1 MFARLGNVLGSRT
14 SDSVATFHDIVSARA
29 GLDERTALD
38 EVPRRNVRPSKLALV
53 GASPLLQQCLSRAV
67 SGRLNFEF
75 STFAS
80 IEEWRTLQDA
90 ESYALVILFASSER
104 QGRDVAAVARALET
118 MGGRPHFAVLSD
130 SERAAEIM
138 AAFECGAKAYIP
150 TSVTVEVMI
159 EAINLVI
166 AGGAYWP
173 TSVLKLC
180 SGQGGAFA
188 GAPRQPACD
197 LLTPRETAV
206 LKAVRMGRP
215 NKVIAHELGIS
226 ESTIKV
232 HVHRIM
238 KKLKVQNRTQVA
250 ICALP
255 NPGE

>member
-1 MFARLGNVLGSRT
+1 MFARLGNALGSRT
-14 SDSVATFHDIVSARA
+14 SNSVTAFQNIVNVHA
-29 GLDERTALD
+29 GVEEDTLPE
-38 EVPRRNVRPSKLALV
+38 PKSPKLALI

-67 SGRLNFEF
+67 LGRLNFEF
-75 STFAS
+75 SAFAS
-80 IEEWRTLQDA
+80 IEDWRAADDA
-90 ESYALVILFASSER
+90 ASYALVILFASGER
-104 QGRDVAAVARALET
+104 QGRDVAAVARALDV
-118 MGGRPHFAVLSD
+118 MGEHPHFAVLAD
-130 SERAAEIM
+130 SEKAGEVM
-138 AAFECGAKAYIP
+138 AAFECGARAYIP

-166 AGGAYWP
+166 AGGTYCPA
-173 TSVLKLC
+173 SVLQVC
-180 SGQGGAFA
+180 SGQTLAGPGAA
-188 GAPRQPACD
+188 RPSSCD
-197 LLTPRETAV
+197 TLTPRETAV

-255 NPGE
+255 YPGE

>member
-1 MFARLGNVLGSRT
+1 MFAHLGNALGSRT
-14 SDSVATFHDIVSARA
+14 PDRVASFHDIVTARA
-29 GLDERTALD
+29 GLNEGVAPGENSLRDI
-38 EVPRRNVRPSKLALV
+38 RPPKLALV
-53 GASPLLQQCLSRAV
+53 GASPLLQQCLSRAF
-67 SGRLNFEF
+67 SGRINFEF
-75 STFAS
+75 SAFAS
-80 IEEWRTLQDA
+80 IEDWRNSQDA
-90 ESYALVILFASSER
+90 GCFALVILFASSER

-118 MGGRPHFAVLSD
+118 LGGRPHFAVLAD
-130 SERAAEIM
+130 SERATEVM

-159 EAINLVI
+159 EAINLVV

-173 TSVLKLC
+173 TSVMKLC
-180 SGQGGAFA
+180 SGLGA
-188 GAPRQPACD
+188 GAASGPRQSSCD

-255 NPGE
+255 DPGE